1 MKKNIKLFLLISCIS
16 VLPILSSCG
25 VQGITGDEWVI
36 MQMDYMDDID
46 AFTQEMDEV
55 YTLYVSGGITAEDF
69 LTELRLL
76 KQQNQIM
83 QQVYESEKEENTI
96 LPNSYSSIAQKGIQS
111 IEDMRN
117 IFTNILNE
125 STDEDGNV
133 LSQEEIAY
141 LYLSYNDE
149 LETDLASYLVAYEYI
164 TGQYN
169 IESESESSS
178 SDTTDSEIIS
188 DVSSESE
195 TTAAAAEQTTTT
207 ITTTENIEY

>member
-1 MKKNIKLFLLISCIS
+1 MKKNIKLFFLISCIS
-16 VLPILSSCG
+16 VLPVLSSCG

-46 AFTQEMDEV
+46 AFTQGMDEV

-169 IESESESSS
+169 TESESN

-188 DVSSESE
+188 DVSSKSE

-207 ITTTENIEY
+207 IAATENIEY

>member
-1 MKKNIKLFLLISCIS
+1 MSM
-16 VLPILSSCG
+16 LPILSSCG

-46 AFTQEMDEV
+46 AFTKGMDEV

-69 LTELRLL
+69 LTEVRVL
-76 KQQNQIM
+76 KQQNLIM
-83 QQVYESEKEENTI
+83 QNVYEAEKENNPI
-96 LPNSYSSIAQKGIQS
+96 LPDSYSSIAQKGIQS

-125 STDEDGNV
+125 STDEEGNA

-141 LYLSYNDE
+141 LYISYNDE
-149 LETDLASYLVAYEYI
+149 LKTDFASYLVAYEYI

-169 IESESESSS
+169 TESKISSNES
-178 SDTTDSEIIS
+178 TD
-188 DVSSESE
+188 
-195 TTAAAAEQTTTT
+195 
-207 ITTTENIEY
+207 TTENRNNSTGITSDTEAIVSGENATTATTDNTEY

>member
-1 MKKNIKLFLLISCIS
+1 M
-16 VLPILSSCG
+16 SSCG

-46 AFTQEMDEV
+46 AFTQGMDEV

-169 IESESESSS
+169 TESESN
-178 SDTTDSEIIS
+178 SDTSDAEIIS

-207 ITTTENIEY
+207 IAATENIEY